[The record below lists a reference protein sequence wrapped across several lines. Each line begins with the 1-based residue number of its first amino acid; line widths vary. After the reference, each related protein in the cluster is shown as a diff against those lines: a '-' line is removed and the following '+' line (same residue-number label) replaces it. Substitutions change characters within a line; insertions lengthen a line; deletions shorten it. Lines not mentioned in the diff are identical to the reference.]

1 MELGTELFD
10 DIVVILLAA
19 GVGGLAARLLRLPP
33 LIGYLV
39 AGAVVGPQA
48 MALVTELEDVQTLAE
63 FGVILLLFAVG
74 VEISL
79 TDLRRLGWRV
89 LVASVGQITLTIAVG
104 YGIGTALGWDA
115 RASLVAGMA
124 LSLSSTMV
132 ALKTLN
138 DRGELGTLHGRMAA
152 GMLLVQDLAFVPMMA
167 VIAALGGEGD
177 SLARELAISAA
188 KAAGILAVVLFVGSF
203 GLPWLLKR
211 VALVGARESFVVT
224 VMAAALGAAALT
236 SWGGLSAPLGAFVA
250 GLVLSES
257 DWAGHRALSEVIPV
271 RDVFAAFFFVSLG
284 MLTDVAFLGD
294 HIGEVALFIGA
305 SIVVKFFLIHSLV
318 RAVGYL
324 PDTAART
331 GFLMIQIGEFSFIVA
346 GAAVAMGVAGEELLP
361 LIITAA
367 VATMAITPGFVAA
380 ASRALTS
387 LRTRSTFFERH
398 LAGAAGAESALERA
412 PDLHG
417 HVIVAGHGRVGALIV
432 QEVQRL
438 GLSYIAIESDPT
450 IASRNT
456 DRDHSL
462 IFGDATN
469 AAVLTAAGIQNARLF
484 VAALP
489 EHVSAL
495 VAVQHA
501 RRLNPEVRIVS
512 RAGREEELRALE
524 GAGADA
530 VVWPELEAAL
540 EMTRV
545 SLLDAGV
552 AKRVVEELVEEA
564 RVELGEFGL
573 EEDEQPPG
581 EGYGSSM

>member
-1 MELGTELFD
+1 MEPGTELFD
-10 DIVVILLAA
+10 DIVVILVAA
-19 GVGGLAARLLRLPP
+19 GAGGLGARLLRLPP
-33 LIGYLV
+33 IIGYLL
-39 AGAVVGPQA
+39 AGAVVGPH
-48 MALVTELEDVQTLAE
+48 ALGMVTQLDDVQTLAE

-89 LVASVGQITLTIAVG
+89 LVASTGQITLTIAVG

-115 RASLVAGMA
+115 QASLTAGLA

-177 SLARELAISAA
+177 SLATELAISAA
-188 KAAGILAVVLFVGSF
+188 KAAVILAGVWFVGSL

-236 SWGGLSAPLGAFVA
+236 AWAGLSAPLGAFLA

-257 DWAGHRALSEVIPV
+257 DWAGRRALSEVIPV
-271 RDVFAAFFFVSLG
+271 RDVFAALFFVSLG
-284 MLTDVAFLGD
+284 MLTDAGFLIS
-294 HIGEVALFIGA
+294 HMGEVALFIGA
-305 SIVVKFFLIHSLV
+305 SIVVKLFLIHALV

-346 GAAVAMGVAGEELLP
+346 GTAVAMGVAGEELLP

-367 VATMAITPGFVAA
+367 VVTMGITPGFVTAA
-380 ASRALTS
+380 TRVLTS
-387 LRTRSTFFERH
+387 LRARSAFFERH

-412 PDLHG
+412 PTLRE
-417 HVIVAGHGRVGALIV
+417 HVVIAGYGRVGSFIA
-432 QEVQRL
+432 QEVSGL
-438 GLSYIAIESDPT
+438 GLPYIAIESDPAIT
-450 IASRNT
+450 SRKT
-456 DRDHSL
+456 ADSDSL
-462 IFGDATN
+462 IYGDATN
-469 AAVLTAAGIQNARLF
+469 DAVLTAAGVQHARLF
-484 VAALP
+484 VSALP

-495 VAVQHA
+495 VAVQLA
-501 RRLNPEVRIVS
+501 RRLNPAVRIVS
-512 RAGREEELRALE
+512 RAGREEEVRALE
-524 GAGADA
+524 SVGADA

-540 EMTRV
+540 EMMRV
-545 SLLDAGV
+545 SLLDVGV
-552 AKRVVEELVEEA
+552 AKPVVEELVEEA
-564 RVELGEFGL
+564 RVEMGEFAS
-573 EEDEQPPG
+573 EEEPSPG
-581 EGYGSSM
+581 EG

>member
-19 GVGGLAARLLRLPP
+19 GAGGLVARLLRLPP

-39 AGAVVGPQA
+39 AGAIVGPQA
-48 MALVTELEDVQTLAE
+48 LALVTELEDVHTLAE

-115 RASLVAGMA
+115 RSSLVAGMA

-167 VIAALGGEGD
+167 VLAALGGEGA
-177 SLARELAISAA
+177 SLARELAVSAA
-188 KAAGILAVVLFVGSF
+188 KAAGILAVVLFVGSY

-224 VMAAALGAAALT
+224 VMAATLGAAALT
-236 SWGGLSAPLGAFVA
+236 SWAGLSAPLGAFVA

-257 DWAGHRALSEVIPV
+257 DWAGHRALSEVVPV
-271 RDVFAAFFFVSLG
+271 RDVFAALFFVSLG
-284 MLTDVAFLGD
+284 MLTDLGFLAD
-294 HIGEVALFIGA
+294 HMGAVALFIGA
-305 SIVVKFFLIHSLV
+305 SIVVKFLLVSALV

-324 PDTAART
+324 LDTAGRT

-346 GAAVAMGVAGEELLP
+346 GAAVTMGVAGEELLP

-367 VATMAITPGFVAA
+367 VATMAVTPGVVAA
-380 ASRALTS
+380 GSKSLTTLRA
-387 LRTRSTFFERH
+387 RSTFLERH
-398 LAGAAGAESALERA
+398 LAGVSGAEAALGRA
-412 PDLHG
+412 PTLRE
-417 HVIVAGHGRVGALIV
+417 HVVVAGYGRVGALIV
-432 QEVQRL
+432 QEVRRL
-438 GLSYIAIESDPT
+438 GLPCVVIESDPA
-450 IASRNT
+450 IVSHNAGKDSL
-456 DRDHSL
+456 L

-469 AAVLTAAGIQNARLF
+469 SAVLTAAGVQHARLF

-501 RRLNPEVRIVS
+501 RRLNPQVRIVS
-512 RAGREEELRALE
+512 RAGRQEEVRALE
-524 GAGADA
+524 GVGADA
-530 VVWPELEAAL
+530 VVWPELEAAV

-552 AKRVVEELVEEA
+552 AKPVVEELVEEA
-564 RVELGEFGL
+564 RAEMGEFAS
-573 EEDEQPPG
+573 EEGESSPG
-581 EGYGSSM
+581 GGYGSST

>member
-1 MELGTELFD
+1 MELGSELFD
-10 DIVVILLAA
+10 DIVVILVAA
-19 GVGGLAARLLRLPP
+19 GVGGIGARLLRLPP

-39 AGAVVGPQA
+39 AGAVVGPH
-48 MALVTELEDVQTLAE
+48 ALAVITHLEDVQTLAE

-89 LVASVGQITLTIAVG
+89 LVASAGQIVLTIAVG
-104 YGIGTALGWDA
+104 YGIGTALGWDP
-115 RASLVAGMA
+115 RASLIAGMA

-138 DRGELGTLHGRMAA
+138 DRGELGSLHGRMAA

-167 VIAALGGEGD
+167 VVAALGGEGD
-177 SLARELAISAA
+177 SIARELAISAA
-188 KAAGILAVVLFVGSF
+188 KAAVILAGVLFVGSL

-257 DWAGHRALSEVIPV
+257 DWAGRRALSEVIPV
-271 RDVFAAFFFVSLG
+271 RDVFAALFFVSLG
-284 MLTDVAFLGD
+284 MLTDLSFLAS
-294 HIGEVALFIGA
+294 HMGEVALFIGA
-305 SIVVKFFLIHSLV
+305 SVVVKFFLVHTLV

-331 GFLMIQIGEFSFIVA
+331 GFHMIQIGEFSFIVA
-346 GAAVAMGVAGEELLP
+346 GTAVATGVAGDDLLP

-367 VATMAITPGFVAA
+367 VVTMGITPGFVAVG
-380 ASRALTS
+380 SKVLTS
-387 LRTRSTFFERH
+387 LRARSTFFERH
-398 LAGAAGAESALERA
+398 FAGAAEAESALARA
-412 PDLHG
+412 PALRG
-417 HVIVAGHGRVGALIV
+417 HVVVAGYGRVGSFIV
-432 QEVQRL
+432 QEVRRL
-438 GLSYIAIESDPT
+438 GLPYIAIESDPA
-450 IASRNT
+450 IISRETPDN
-456 DRDHSL
+456 DSL

-469 AAVLTAAGIQNARLF
+469 DAVLTAAGVQHARLF

-512 RAGREEELRALE
+512 RAGYQEEVRALE
-524 GAGADA
+524 DIGADA
-530 VVWPELEAAL
+530 VVWPELEAAV
-540 EMTRV
+540 EMMRV
-545 SLLDAGV
+545 SLLDVGV
-552 AKRVVEELVEEA
+552 AKPVVEELVEEA
-564 RVELGEFGL
+564 RAELGEWAP
-573 EEDEQPPG
+573 EDESSSG
-581 EGYGSSM
+581 EA

>member
-10 DIVVILLAA
+10 DIVVILVAA
-19 GVGGLAARLLRLPP
+19 GAGGLGARLLRLPP
-33 LIGYLV
+33 IIGYLV
-39 AGAVVGPQA
+39 AGAIVGPHA
-48 MALVTELEDVQTLAE
+48 LALVTQLHDVQTLAE

-89 LVASVGQITLTIAVG
+89 LVASAGQITLTIAVG

-177 SLARELAISAA
+177 SLVTELAISAA
-188 KAAGILAVVLFVGSF
+188 KAAVILVGVWFVGSL

-236 SWGGLSAPLGAFVA
+236 SWAGLSAPLGAFLA

-257 DWAGHRALSEVIPV
+257 DWAGRRALSEVIPV
-271 RDVFAAFFFVSLG
+271 RDVFAALFFVSLG
-284 MLTDVAFLGD
+284 MLTDVGFLTS
-294 HIGEVALFIGA
+294 HLGEVGLFIGA
-305 SIVVKFFLIHSLV
+305 SIVVKFFLIHTLV
-318 RAVGYL
+318 RALGYL

-331 GFLMIQIGEFSFIVA
+331 GFMMIQIGEFSFIVA
-346 GAAVAMGVAGEELLP
+346 GAAVAMGVAGDEVLP
-361 LIITAA
+361 VIITAA
-367 VATMAITPGFVAA
+367 VVTMGITPGFVAG

-387 LRTRSTFFERH
+387 LRARSTFFERH
-398 LAGAAGAESALERA
+398 LAGATGAESALERGPA
-412 PDLHG
+412 LRD
-417 HVIVAGHGRVGALIV
+417 HVVIAGYGRVGAFIV
-432 QEVQRL
+432 QEIRQL
-438 GLSYIAIESDPT
+438 GLPYVAIESDPAIISRE
-450 IASRNT
+450 IAEH
-456 DRDHSL
+456 DSL
-462 IFGDATN
+462 IYGDATN
-469 AAVLTAAGIQNARLF
+469 DAVLTAAGIQHAQLF

-495 VAVQHA
+495 VAVQHV
-501 RRLNPEVRIVS
+501 RRLNPEIRIVS
-512 RAGREEELRALE
+512 RAGRHEEVRALE
-524 GAGADA
+524 ETGADA

-540 EMTRV
+540 EMMRV
-545 SLLDAGV
+545 SLLDVGV
-552 AKRVVEELVEEA
+552 AKPVVEELVEEA
-564 RVELGEFGL
+564 RAELGEWASENDPFHFG
-573 EEDEQPPG
+573 DA
-581 EGYGSSM
+581 

>member
-1 MELGTELFD
+1 MELGTDLFD
-10 DIVVILLAA
+10 DIVVILVAA
-19 GVGGLAARLLRLPP
+19 GAGGLGARLLRLPP
-33 LIGYLV
+33 IIGYLV
-39 AGAVVGPQA
+39 AGAVVGPHA
-48 MALVTELEDVQTLAE
+48 LALVTQLEDVQTLAE

-79 TDLRRLGWRV
+79 SDLRRLGWRV
-89 LVASVGQITLTIAVG
+89 LVASVGQISLTIAVG
-104 YGIGTALGWDA
+104 YGIGTALGWDP
-115 RASLVAGMA
+115 RASLTAGMA

-138 DRGELGTLHGRMAA
+138 DRGELGSLHGRLAA

-177 SLARELAISAA
+177 SLAAELAISAA
-188 KAAGILAVVLFVGSF
+188 KAAAILAGVWFVGSL

-236 SWGGLSAPLGAFVA
+236 SWGGLSAPLGAFIA

-257 DWAGHRALSEVIPV
+257 DWAGRRALSEVIPV
-271 RDVFAAFFFVSLG
+271 RDVFAALFFVSLG
-284 MLTDVAFLGD
+284 MLTDLGFLTS
-294 HIGEVALFIGA
+294 HLGEAALFIGA
-305 SIVVKFFLIHSLV
+305 SVVVKLFLVHTLA
-318 RAVGYL
+318 RALGYL

-346 GAAVAMGVAGEELLP
+346 GTAVALGVAGEELLP

-367 VATMAITPGFVAA
+367 VVTMGITPGFVGVG
-380 ASRALTS
+380 SKALTF

-398 LAGAAGAESALERA
+398 LAGAAGAESALGGA
-412 PDLHG
+412 PARQE
-417 HVIVAGHGRVGALIV
+417 HVVIAGYGRVGSFIA
-432 QEVQRL
+432 QEVRRL
-438 GLSYIAIESDPT
+438 GLPYIAIESDPAIISRE
-450 IASRNT
+450 IADN
-456 DRDHSL
+456 DSL
-462 IFGDATN
+462 IHGDATN
-469 AAVLTAAGIQNARLF
+469 EAVLTAAGVQHARLF

-512 RAGREEELRALE
+512 RAGRQEEVRVLE
-524 GAGADA
+524 DIGADA

-540 EMTRV
+540 EMMRV
-545 SLLDAGV
+545 SLLDVGV
-552 AKRVVEELVEEA
+552 AKPVVEELVEEA
-564 RVELGEFGL
+564 RAELGEWAS
-573 EEDEQPPG
+573 EDG
-581 EGYGSSM
+581 DSSSSEA

>member
-1 MELGTELFD
+1 MELGTDLFD
-10 DIVVILLAA
+10 DIVVILVAA
-19 GVGGLAARLLRLPP
+19 GAGGLGARLLRLPP
-33 LIGYLV
+33 IIGYLV
-39 AGAVVGPQA
+39 AGAVVGPHA
-48 MALVTELEDVQTLAE
+48 LALVTQLEDVQTLAE

-79 TDLRRLGWRV
+79 SDLRRLGWRV
-89 LVASVGQITLTIAVG
+89 LAASVGQITLTIAVG

-138 DRGELGTLHGRMAA
+138 DRGELGALHGRMAA

-167 VIAALGGEGD
+167 VIGALGGEGD
-177 SLARELAISAA
+177 SLATELAVSAA
-188 KAAGILAVVLFVGSF
+188 KAAAILAVVWFVGSL

-257 DWAGHRALSEVIPV
+257 DWAGRRALSEVIPV
-271 RDVFAAFFFVSLG
+271 RDVFAALFFVSLG
-284 MLTDVAFLGD
+284 MLTDIDFLAS
-294 HIGEVALFIGA
+294 HLGEVALFIGA
-305 SIVVKFFLIHSLV
+305 SVLVKLFLVHTLA
-318 RAVGYL
+318 RALGYL

-331 GFLMIQIGEFSFIVA
+331 SFLMIQIGEFSFIVA
-346 GAAVAMGVAGEELLP
+346 GTAVATGVAGEDLLP

-367 VATMAITPGFVAA
+367 VVTMAITPGFVSL
-380 ASRALTS
+380 ASKALTS
-387 LRTRSTFFERH
+387 MGERSAFFARH

-412 PDLHG
+412 PALRG
-417 HVIVAGHGRVGALIV
+417 HVVIAGYGRVGSLIV
-432 QEVQRL
+432 QEIRRL
-438 GLSYIAIESDPT
+438 GLPYIAIESDPAIISRE
-450 IASRNT
+450 IA
-456 DRDHSL
+456 DDGSL
-462 IFGDATN
+462 IYGDATN
-469 AAVLTAAGIQNARLF
+469 DAVLTAAGVQHAQLF

-501 RRLNPEVRIVS
+501 RRLNPQVRIVS
-512 RAGREEELRALE
+512 RAGREEEVRVLE
-524 GAGADA
+524 DVGADA

-540 EMTRV
+540 EMMRV
-545 SLLDAGV
+545 SLLDVGV
-552 AKRVVEELVEEA
+552 AKPVVEELVEEA
-564 RVELGEFGL
+564 RVELGEFAS
-573 EEDEQPPG
+573 EEDSLPSS
-581 EGYGSSM
+581 EG

>member
-1 MELGTELFD
+1 MEHGADLFD
-10 DIVVILLAA
+10 DIVLILIAA
-19 GVGGLAARLLRLPP
+19 GVGGLSARLLRLPP
-33 LIGYLV
+33 LIGYLG
-39 AGAVVGPQA
+39 AGALVGPYA
-48 MALVTELEDVQTLAE
+48 LGLVTHVEDVHTLAE

-89 LVASVGQITLTIAVG
+89 LAASAGQITLTIAVG
-104 YGIGTALGWDA
+104 YGIGIAIGWDA
-115 RASLVAGMA
+115 RASLAAGMA

-167 VIAALGGEGD
+167 VLAAMGQEGG
-177 SLARELAISAA
+177 SLARELVISAA
-188 KAAGILAVVLFVGSF
+188 KAAAILAGVLFVGSL

-271 RDVFAAFFFVSLG
+271 RDVFAALFFVSLG
-284 MLTDVAFLGD
+284 MLTDLEFLMA
-294 HIGEVALFIGA
+294 HLGETALFIA
-305 SIVVKFFLIHSLV
+305 AAVIVKFILV
-318 RAVGYL
+318 ATLARAIGYL
-324 PDTAART
+324 PNTAARA
-331 GFLMIQIGEFSFIVA
+331 GLLMIQIGEFSFIIA
-346 GAAVAMGVAGEELLP
+346 GAAVAMGVAGDDLLP
-361 LIITAA
+361 LVITAA
-367 VATMAITPGFVAA
+367 VVTMAITPGIVAQG
-380 ASRALTS
+380 SRLLDF
-387 LRTRSTFFERH
+387 LRGRSSVFARH
-398 LAGAAGAESALERA
+398 LAGATGAESDPDRA
-412 PDLHG
+412 STLRG
-417 HVIVAGHGRVGALIV
+417 HVVVAGYGRVGGLIV
-432 QEVQRL
+432 HEIERA
-438 GLSYIAIESDPT
+438 GMPCIAIESDPS
-450 IASRNT
+450 IVSR
-456 DRDHSL
+456 RQRESGVV

-469 AAVLTAAGIQNARLF
+469 DTVLTAAGVQHAQLF

-501 RRLNPEVRIVS
+501 RRLNPDLRIVS
-512 RAGREEELRALE
+512 RAGREEEVRDLE
-524 GAGADA
+524 EAGADA

-545 SLLDAGV
+545 ALLDVGV
-552 AKRVVEELVEEA
+552 AKPVVEEIVEEA
-564 RVELGEFGL
+564 RVELGEYAF
-573 EEDEQPPG
+573 EEGEPPSG
-581 EGYGSSM
+581 DA

>member
-10 DIVVILLAA
+10 DIVVILIAA
-19 GVGGLAARLLRLPP
+19 GAGGLGARLLRLPP

-48 MALVTELEDVQTLAE
+48 LALVTQLEDVHTLAE

-89 LVASVGQITLTIAVG
+89 LAASAGQITLTIVVG
-104 YGIGTALGWDA
+104 YGIGAALGWDA
-115 RASLVAGMA
+115 RSSLVAGMA

-167 VIAALGGEGD
+167 VLAALGGEGD
-177 SLARELAISAA
+177 SLAGELAVGAA
-188 KAAGILAVVLFVGSF
+188 KAAVILAGVWFLGTY

-224 VMAAALGAAALT
+224 VMGVTLGAAALT
-236 SWGGLSAPLGAFVA
+236 SWSGLSAPLGAFVA

-271 RDVFAAFFFVSLG
+271 RDVFAALFFVSLG
-284 MLTDVAFLGD
+284 MLTDIGFLTSHLG
-294 HIGEVALFIGA
+294 GVALFIGA
-305 SIVVKFFLIHSLV
+305 SVAVKFVLIHTLL
-318 RAVGYL
+318 RLLGYL

-346 GAAVAMGVAGEELLP
+346 GAAVAMGVADAELLP
-361 LIITAA
+361 LIISAA
-367 VATMAITPGFVAA
+367 VVTMAITPGSVAGGSKA
-380 ASRALTS
+380 LAFLRA
-387 LRTRSTFFERH
+387 RSTFFERH

-412 PDLHG
+412 PALRG
-417 HVIVAGHGRVGALIV
+417 HVVVAGYGRVGGLIV
-432 QEVQRL
+432 QEIERL
-438 GLSYIAIESDPT
+438 GLPYIAIESDPS
-450 IASRNT
+450 IVSRDPAGN
-456 DRDHSL
+456 DSL

-469 AAVLTAAGIQNARLF
+469 AAVLTAAGMQHARLF

-501 RRLNPEVRIVS
+501 RRLNPHARIVS
-512 RAGREEELRALE
+512 RAGRQEEVRALE
-524 GAGADA
+524 SIGADA

-545 SLLDAGV
+545 SLLDAGI
-552 AKRVVEELVEEA
+552 AKPVVEEIVEEA
-564 RVELGEFGL
+564 RAGLGEFAEGAS
-573 EEDEQPPG
+573 EPPDET
-581 EGYGSSM
+581 YGSST

>member
-10 DIVVILLAA
+10 DIVVILVAA
-19 GVGGLAARLLRLPP
+19 GAGGLGARLLRLPP

-39 AGAVVGPQA
+39 AGAIVGPHA
-48 MALVTELEDVQTLAE
+48 LALVTQLEDVQTLAE

-79 TDLRRLGWRV
+79 SDLRRLGWRV

-115 RASLVAGMA
+115 RASLTAGMA

-167 VIAALGGEGD
+167 VISALGGEGD
-177 SLARELAISAA
+177 SLAAELAVSAV
-188 KAAGILAVVLFVGSF
+188 KAAVILAGVWFVGSL

-224 VMAAALGAAALT
+224 VMAAALGTAALT
-236 SWGGLSAPLGAFVA
+236 SWAGLSAPLGAFIA

-257 DWAGHRALSEVIPV
+257 DWAGRRALSEVIPV
-271 RDVFAAFFFVSLG
+271 RDVFAALFFVSLG
-284 MLTDVAFLGD
+284 MLTDVGFLTS
-294 HIGEVALFIGA
+294 HLGEVALFIGA
-305 SIVVKFFLIHSLV
+305 SIAVKLFLIHALL
-318 RAVGYL
+318 RALGYL

-346 GAAVAMGVAGEELLP
+346 GTAVALGVAGEEVLP

-367 VATMAITPGFVAA
+367 VATMGITPGFVAV
-380 ASRALTS
+380 ASKTLTS
-387 LRTRSTFFERH
+387 LRTRSPFFERH
-398 LAGAAGAESALERA
+398 FAGAAGAESALERA
-412 PDLHG
+412 PALRD
-417 HVIVAGHGRVGALIV
+417 HVVIAGYGRVGAFIV
-432 QEVQRL
+432 QEVSRL
-438 GLSYIAIESDPT
+438 GLPYVAIESDPA
-450 IASRNT
+450 IVSREGAEH
-456 DRDHSL
+456 DAL
-462 IFGDATN
+462 IYGDATN
-469 AAVLTAAGIQNARLF
+469 DAVLTAAGVQHARLF

-501 RRLNPEVRIVS
+501 RRLNPGVRIVS
-512 RAGREEELRALE
+512 RAGREQEVRALE
-524 GAGADA
+524 GIGADA

-540 EMTRV
+540 EMMRV
-545 SLLDAGV
+545 SLLDVGV
-552 AKRVVEELVEEA
+552 AKPVVEELVEEA
-564 RVELGEFGL
+564 RAELGEWAS
-573 EEDEQPPG
+573 EDE
-581 EGYGSSM
+581 SSHLGDA

>member
-1 MELGTELFD
+1 MIELESALFD
-10 DIVVILLAA
+10 DIVVILVAA
-19 GVGGLAARLLRLPP
+19 GAGGLVARLVRLPP
-33 LIGYLV
+33 IIGYLV
-39 AGAVVGPQA
+39 AGAVVGPH
-48 MALVTELEDVQTLAE
+48 ALGLITHLEDVQTLAE
-63 FGVILLLFAVG
+63 FGVVLLLFAVG

-89 LVASVGQITLTIAVG
+89 LVASAGQISLTIAVG

-177 SLARELAISAA
+177 SLARELVVSAA

-236 SWGGLSAPLGAFVA
+236 SWAGLSAPLGAFVA

-257 DWAGHRALSEVIPV
+257 DWAGRRALSEVIPV
-271 RDVFAAFFFVSLG
+271 RDVFAALFFVSLG
-284 MLTDVAFLGD
+284 MLTDVDFLAS
-294 HIGEVALFIGA
+294 HLGEVALFIGA
-305 SIVVKFFLIHSLV
+305 SIVVKLFLIHTLT

-331 GFLMIQIGEFSFIVA
+331 SFLMIQIGEFSFIVA
-346 GAAVAMGVAGEELLP
+346 GTAVALGVASEELLL

-367 VATMAITPGFVAA
+367 VVTMGITPGFVAG

-387 LRTRSTFFERH
+387 LRARSTFFERH
-398 LAGAAGAESALERA
+398 LAGAAGAEAALARA
-412 PDLHG
+412 PALQG
-417 HVIVAGHGRVGALIV
+417 HVIVAGYGRVGALIV
-432 QEVQRL
+432 QDVRRL
-438 GLSYIAIESDPT
+438 GLPYIAIESDPA
-450 IASRNT
+450 IISREFA
-456 DRDHSL
+456 DDASL
-462 IFGDATN
+462 IYGDATN
-469 AAVLTAAGIQNARLF
+469 DAVLTAAGVQNARLF

-501 RRLNPEVRIVS
+501 RRLNPQVRIVS
-512 RAGREEELRALE
+512 RAAWEEEARELE
-524 GAGADA
+524 KAGADA

-540 EMTRV
+540 EMTRL
-545 SLLDAGV
+545 SLLDVGV
-552 AKRVVEELVEEA
+552 AKPVVEELVEEA
-564 RVELGEFGL
+564 RAELGEWASY
-573 EEDEQPPG
+573 DESPHD
-581 EGYGSSM
+581 EH